1 MLNVCIFYKPY
12 LDFVFPFYSKLLTG
26 LEDPTSGDVDV
37 LGMSVRDR
45 WSEVQEA
52 LGLCPQHSV
61 LYPDLTAREHLRLYG
76 RLKKGSGEVGRGV
89 EEIFVGKC
97 A

>member
-1 MLNVCIFYKPY
+1 
-12 LDFVFPFYSKLLTG
+12 
-26 LEDPTSGDVDV
+26 
-37 LGMSVRDR
+37 MSVRDR

-76 RLKKGSGEVGRGV
+76 RLKKGSGEVGGGKGFRRDIRRKIV
-89 EEIFVGKC
+89 LDHRRHCNNIFLILYVLQ
-97 A
+97 